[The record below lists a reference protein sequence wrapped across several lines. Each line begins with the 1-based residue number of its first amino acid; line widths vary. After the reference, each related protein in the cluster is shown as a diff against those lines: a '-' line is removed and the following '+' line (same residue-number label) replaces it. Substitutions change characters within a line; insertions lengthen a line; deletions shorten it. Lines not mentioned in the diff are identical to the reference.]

1 MNTPLAIIAVILVGS
16 TALGLV
22 AGRRVPANLEG
33 WSVGGRRFG
42 VVLVWLLMAG
52 EVYTTFTF
60 LGASGWAYGRGAP
73 AFYILIYGTIAYV
86 LSFFVLPLLWRVGKD
101 RGLHTQPDYF
111 LVRYGSRTLAGLVA
125 VIGVASIVPYLQL
138 QLTGLGLIVETASAG
153 AIRAEAAMTIAFAL
167 TCVFVYTSGLKGSA
181 WVAIV
186 KDITMLVAVLI
197 VGIGVPRIYFGSIG
211 AMLHE
216 LIRQHPQHLVFPG
229 ATTSMGTPWVISTV
243 LLSGLG
249 FYMWPHQFPSFFS
262 AKSEDTIRRNAIIM
276 PLYQV
281 PILFVLFVGFT
292 TLLIIPGLKDTNMAL
307 LALVAKTY
315 PPWFLGFVGAAGA
328 LTAMVPASVLLVAGA
343 TLLAKNVYRPL
354 VERRVPLTD
363 AHLMKVSRGMMPGI
377 ALAALL
383 LALWAPNELVKLLL
397 FGYDGVCQFFPA
409 VVLGLFIR
417 RLDARAATAG
427 IVSGILVVGFLIATG
442 RDPQW
447 GMNAGFVA
455 LLANLAVTLVM
466 TLFAPGSRPLAAQSR
481 RRAAA

>member
-1 MNTPLAIIAVILVGS
+1 MNTALAIIAVILVGS
-16 TALGLV
+16 TALGLI
-22 AGRRVPANLEG
+22 AGRRVPMNLEG

-60 LGASGWAYGRGAP
+60 LGASGWAYARGAP
-73 AFYILIYGTIAYV
+73 AFYILVYGTIAYI
-86 LSFFVLPLLWRVGKD
+86 LSFFVLPLLWRAGKD

-111 LVRYGSRTLAGLVA
+111 LVRYGSRGLAGLVA
-125 VIGVASIVPYLQL
+125 VIGVAAIVPYLQL
-138 QLTGLGLIVETASAG
+138 QLTGLGLIVEIASAG
-153 AIRAEAAMTIAFAL
+153 AIGSEAAMIVAFAL

-186 KDITMLVAVLI
+186 KDITMLASVLI
-197 VGIGVPRIYFGSIG
+197 VGIGLPHIYFGGIG
-211 AMLHE
+211 AMLRE
-216 LIRQHPQHLVFPG
+216 LMVQHPQHLAFPG
-229 ATTSMGTPWVISTV
+229 ATTSMGTLWVISTI

-281 PILFVLFVGFT
+281 PILFVFFAGFT
-292 TLLIIPGLKDTNMAL
+292 ALLVIPGLRNPDTAL
-307 LALVAKTY
+307 LALVARTY

-328 LTAMVPASVLLVAGA
+328 LTAMVPASVLLLAAA

-354 VERRVPLTD
+354 VERRVPLSDT
-363 AHLMKVSRGMMPGI
+363 HLMKASRWMMLGVASI
-377 ALAALL
+377 ALV

-417 RLDARAATAG
+417 RLDLRAATAG
-427 IVSGILVVGFLIATG
+427 IVSGVVVVALLIATG

-455 LLANLAVTLVM
+455 FLVNLAVTLVM
-466 TLFAPGSRPLAAQSR
+466 TLFARGFPPLAVESQ
-481 RRAAA
+481 RRAA

>member
-1 MNTPLAIIAVILVGS
+1 LNAALAIIAVILVGS
-16 TALGLV
+16 TALGLI
-22 AGRRVPANLEG
+22 AGRRVPMNLEG

-73 AFYILIYGTIAYV
+73 AFYILIYGTIAYI
-86 LSFFVLPLLWRVGKD
+86 LSFFVLPLLWRAGKNL
-101 RGLHTQPDYF
+101 GLHTQPDYF

-125 VIGVASIVPYLQL
+125 LIGVAAIVPYLQL
-138 QLTGLGLIVETASAG
+138 QLTGLGLIVEIASAG
-153 AIRAEAAMTIAFAL
+153 AIESEVAMIIAFTL

-186 KDITMLVAVLI
+186 KDVTMLVAVLV
-197 VGIGVPRIYFGSIG
+197 VGIGLPRIYFGGIG
-211 AMLHE
+211 PMLHE
-216 LIRQHPQHLVFPG
+216 LMRRHPQHLVFPG
-229 ATTSMGTPWVISTV
+229 STTSMGTMWVISTI

-276 PLYQV
+276 PLYQL
-281 PILFVLFVGFT
+281 PILFVFFAGFT
-292 TLLIIPGLKDTNMAL
+292 ALLVVPGLKNHDTAL
-307 LALVAKTY
+307 LVMVAKTY
-315 PPWFLGFVGAAGA
+315 PSWFLGFVGAAGA
-328 LTAMVPASVLLVAGA
+328 LTAMVPASVLLIAAA

-363 AHLMKVSRGMMPGI
+363 THLMEASRAMMLGI
-377 ALAALL
+377 AFVALV

-417 RLDARAATAG
+417 RLDLRAATAG
-427 IVSGILVVGFLIATG
+427 IVSGIVVVGFLIATG

-455 LLANLAVTLVM
+455 FIVNLAVTLVV
-466 TLFAPGSRPLAAQSR
+466 TLFAPGSEPLSAQSQR
-481 RRAAA
+481 HAA